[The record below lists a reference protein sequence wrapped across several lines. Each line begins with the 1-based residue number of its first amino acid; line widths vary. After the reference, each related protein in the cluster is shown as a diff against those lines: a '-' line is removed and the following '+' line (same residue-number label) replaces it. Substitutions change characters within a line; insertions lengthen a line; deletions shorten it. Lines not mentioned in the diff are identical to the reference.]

1 MRAMRKA
8 TIPAAITASLL
19 AAWPAAAAP
28 ATRAG
33 AEHQARSV
41 VARYADPLPVSVA
54 DCAGPAGDPAPGSQA
69 WTDRDRA
76 NQYCATERLV
86 DEVGSPAFGTTF
98 WAETPGIFAGQN
110 VAMLTDPAH
119 PHVTLAQFVPG
130 GTTTDPYRTIDRWT
144 AAGRGGGGA
153 APLPP

>member
-8 TIPAAITASLL
+8 TIPAAVAASLL

-33 AEHQARSV
+33 AEHQARSLA
-41 VARYADPLPVSVA
+41 ARYAGPPPVWVA
-54 DCAGPAGDPAPGSQA
+54 DCPGPRGDPEPGSQA

-98 WAETPGIFAGQN
+98 WA
-110 VAMLTDPAH
+110 DPPA
-119 PHVTLAQFVPG
+119 PRRRRRDPQRLRVP
-130 GTTTDPYRTIDRWT
+130 
-144 AAGRGGGGA
+144 AAGERQGAVPRRGDHHRLDPG
-153 APLPP
+153 LPADVLL